1 METGQLIKELRK
13 DRQLTQDELAKDIT
27 SRTTLSSIENR
38 NQNIPFYL
46 LEKLLD
52 RLNIR
57 LEEFSFLLNEG
68 LPNGMDSYQDFTSYG
83 DYAIPTN
90 LS

>member
-13 DRQLTQDELAKDIT
+13 ARQLTQDELAKDIT

-38 NQNIPFYL
+38 NQKVSFDL
-46 LEKLLD
+46 LQKLLD

-57 LEEFSFLLNEG
+57 LEEFSFLLNTR
-68 LPNGMDSYQDFTSYG
+68 LPNGHG
-83 DYAIPTN
+83 
-90 LS
+90 